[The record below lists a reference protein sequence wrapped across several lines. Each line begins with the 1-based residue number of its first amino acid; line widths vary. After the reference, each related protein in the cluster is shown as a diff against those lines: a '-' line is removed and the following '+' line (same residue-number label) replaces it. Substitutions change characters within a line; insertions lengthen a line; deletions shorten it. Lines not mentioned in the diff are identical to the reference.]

1 MIITQILYINN
12 YVWDLLKITPEI
24 KIRRN
29 RKKIYIYIY
38 LSVNLDDVSKN

>member
-29 RKKIYIYIY
+29 RKKKIYIYT
-38 LSVNLDDVSKN
+38 SVNLDDVSKN